1 MPRILLLFH
10 YFIIIA
16 LFHHLYYASNT
27 LSTFANSIKNVKNA
41 FFSLHNI
48 SKSRTVCCID
58 AARLNFACLMEE
70 NFASLSSD
78 TWIGSLRNAYLWLDT
93 IAFSV
98 YILSEFLFFLSDLLY
113 LPNYSW
119 CIQHGKS
126 YLTFSI
132 KEFRT
137 IWIIS
142 IHKIIT

>member
-1 MPRILLLFH
+1 
-10 YFIIIA
+10 
-16 LFHHLYYASNT
+16 
-27 LSTFANSIKNVKNA
+27 
-41 FFSLHNI
+41 
-48 SKSRTVCCID
+48 
-58 AARLNFACLMEE
+58 MEE

-93 IAFSV
+93 VAFSV

-119 CIQHGKS
+119 GIQHGKS

-137 IWIIS
+137 IWIID
-142 IHKIIT
+142 IHPQNYDIRYYLDSFLRLANHHCVSLDTNDFNMGNVTNESCEDVELSPE